1 MIMNDLLDGLR
12 AAGEPTRLRLLALCA
27 HGELSV
33 SELTQI
39 LGQSQPRVSRHL
51 KLLVDAGLLVRFR
64 EGALVFYRIAE
75 DSEQAVLARTLVD
88 LLPAHD
94 RSLNRDLG
102 RLATIRQ
109 RRAELAS
116 AYFKENAEQW
126 DKIRALHVAEEDLEK
141 EFLRVVGGR
150 HYESFL
156 DIGTGTGRIL
166 QLLAQ
171 QVDRGLGIDIS
182 PEMLAV
188 ARTQL
193 ESENIKNVHVRK
205 GDMYAMPVEDA
216 SFELTTLHLVL
227 HYSLDPELVLREA
240 ERALKPGGR
249 LIIVDF
255 AKHEQEQLRTEHKHQ
270 WLGFDDEELKQMMAE
285 SGLNCGET
293 HVMEGNPL
301 TVNIWQAEKTIAH

>member
-1 MIMNDLLDGLR
+1 MEFLLNGLR

-51 KLLVDAGLLVRFR
+51 KLLVDAGLLERFR

-75 DSEQAVLARTLVD
+75 STEQAVLARTLVD
-88 LLPAHD
+88 LLPTED
-94 RSLNRDLG
+94 RDLNRDLG
-102 RLATIRQ
+102 RLATIRE
-109 RRAELAS
+109 RRAEIAG
-116 AYFKENAEQW
+116 AYFKENAAQW
-126 DKIRALHVAEEDLEK
+126 DKIRALHVSEEQLER
-141 EFLRVVGGR
+141 EFLDIVGDKRYGA
-150 HYESFL
+150 YL

-166 QLLAQ
+166 QLLA
-171 QVDRGLGIDIS
+171 DRVERGIGIDNS

-193 ESENIKNVHVRK
+193 ESASIRNIHVRK
-205 GDMYAMPVEDA
+205 GDMYAMPVADE
-216 SFELTTLHLVL
+216 SFDLTTLHLVL
-227 HYSLDPELVLREA
+227 HYSFDPEVVIREA

-255 AKHEQEQLRTEHKHQ
+255 AQHEQEHLRTEHKHQ
-270 WLGFDDEELKQMMAE
+270 WLGFDDEDLKVILSNAGM
-285 SGLNCGET
+285 LCGET
-293 HVMEGNPL
+293 RVMQGNPL
-301 TVNIWQAEKTIAH
+301 TVNIWQAEKPRITH